1 MAISKLWSTIK
12 PIGNEYINLP
22 SVGEKRNKTIR
33 PFGKARNINS

>member
-1 MAISKLWSTIK
+1 MAISKLWSNIK

-22 SVGEKRNKTIR
+22 SVGEKHNKTIR